1 MGRITNLETMTRRIM
16 AQDTNLENIRHSCA
30 HLLAA
35 AVVKLWPD
43 TKNTIGPATDNG
55 FYYDFDFKNPISEE
69 DFSKIEAE
77 MAKILRTWDKFD
89 RVEVTFE
96 EAKERFKDNPYKL
109 ELIDELEKEGQQITL
124 YKSGNFIDLCKG
136 GHSENPQEDIG
147 AIKLIGIAGA
157 YWRGNEKNKML
168 TRIYGA
174 CFRTKNE
181 LEEHL
186 KLLEEAK
193 KKDHRILGES
203 LELFTTSVEI
213 GPGLILWLPK
223 GTLIKEELEKLGK
236 ETEFKY
242 GYQRVSTPHIAKESL
257 YKLSGHLP
265 YFATDM
271 FPPMKSEEGNYYLKP
286 MNCPHMHMI
295 YKSKLHSYRD
305 FPIRYAEFGTVYRF
319 EDSGTLMGL
328 LRVRGHTQNDAHIYC
343 GSEEQALEELVAVM
357 KLHEY
362 YFKIF
367 GIKDFYIELALPDFE
382 KKKDKY
388 FDNPKAWEKAVSLLR
403 KAAKQSGVEV
413 VEDVGGAAFY
423 GPKFD
428 FNIKSATGRK
438 FSITTNQLDFG
449 SGDRFKLKFTDQDGA
464 EKIVPYIIHRAPL
477 GSDERF
483 IGYLIELFGGAF
495 PTWLSPTQVKIIPI
509 SDKNLSYGQ
518 KLLEQFK
525 EAGIR
530 AELDDKNSTM
540 QSKIRDGQLQKIPYM
555 VVVGEREEK
564 EKKITVRSRR
574 GESKPNLDLKMFLK
588 DLNKE
593 IADRS

>member
-1 MGRITNLETMTRRIM
+1 M